1 MTTTVP
7 IYAPGDSVLLRC
19 DLFPARI
26 SPLPAGVPEGQK
38 IRVVVT
44 ERALTVLSSVGRVDI
59 EMTPE
64 ETAGV
69 TYIGGMAGAYQ
80 VSRAG
85 GCGCGAKALS
95 GINPWP
101 GVTYVQPGRV
111 SKTSSAY
118 GVPPTRWSR
127 SR

>member
-7 IYAPGDSVLLRC
+7 IYEPGDSVLLRC

-26 SPLPAGVPEGQK
+26 SPLPPGVPEGQK
-38 IRVVVT
+38 LRVVVT
-44 ERALTVLSSVGRVDI
+44 ERALTVLSALGRVDI
-59 EMTPE
+59 EFTPE

-69 TYIGGMAGAYQ
+69 NYTGGVVGNYEIA
-80 VSRAG
+80 RAG

-95 GINPWP
+95 SINPWP
-101 GVTYVQPGRV
+101 GVHYVQPGRV

-127 SR
+127 TR